1 MYNVYIHE
9 LHYDDDHMMCGDDV
23 KGVGQ
28 KGKRWRRFLWAPT
41 TSKQGHCFCVIIVKK
56 LDPLESSPPHHQTVT
71 IIHRVL

>member
-28 KGKRWRRFLWAPT
+28 KGKRWRSFLWVPT
-41 TSKQGHCFCVIIVKK
+41 ILKTGTLFLCYNC
-56 LDPLESSPPHHQTVT
+56 
-71 IIHRVL
+71 